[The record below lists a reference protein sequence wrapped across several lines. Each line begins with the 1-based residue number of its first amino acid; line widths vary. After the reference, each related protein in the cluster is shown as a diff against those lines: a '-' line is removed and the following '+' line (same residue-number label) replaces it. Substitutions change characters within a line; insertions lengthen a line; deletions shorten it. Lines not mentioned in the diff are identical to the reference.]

1 MISRAGKIGEEG
13 RWAHTAR
20 HTSEMSAIVDPSYV
34 TSRSAKVLRRKSR
47 RAIVRS
53 DLGVVR
59 KRESGAPERGVMQTQ
74 VVSILSLMQLALP
87 HQHTC

>member
-1 MISRAGKIGEEG
+1 MISRAAKIGEEG

-53 DLGVVR
+53 DLGVVLLDAAR
-59 KRESGAPERGVMQTQ
+59 RLKGGSCKRRSS
-74 VVSILSLMQLALP
+74 VS
-87 HQHTC
+87 